1 MGVSNTMSNQETTI
15 KSKQEEF
22 NQASIVVTKDAVK
35 KLKNVMKSDDKEN
48 YFLRMSVEG
57 GGCSGMTYKMDF
69 DKQQKEF
76 DKVFESNG
84 LKVICD
90 LKSWLYLKDVR
101 IDYSDDLLNGGFK
114 IKNPNAERTC
124 GCGTSFS
131 A

>member
-1 MGVSNTMSNQETTI
+1 MSNQKTTI

-22 NQASIVVTKDAVK
+22 KQASINVTKDAVK

-69 DKQQKEF
+69 DREQKEF

-90 LKSWLYLKDVR
+90 LKSWLYLKDVK

>member
-1 MGVSNTMSNQETTI
+1 MGVSNTMNNQETTI

-22 NQASIVVTKDAVK
+22 KQSTIVVTKDAVK
-35 KLKNVMKSDDKEN
+35 KLKNVMKSDDKED